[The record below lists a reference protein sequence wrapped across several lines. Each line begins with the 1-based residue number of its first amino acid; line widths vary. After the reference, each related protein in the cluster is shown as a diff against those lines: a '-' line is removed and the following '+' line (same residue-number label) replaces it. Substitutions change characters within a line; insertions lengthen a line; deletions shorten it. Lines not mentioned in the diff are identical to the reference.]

1 MHFTIITPS
10 LNYGRFL
17 GDCLASVAAQTG
29 VSLEHLVIDGG
40 STDHSAEE
48 AARFAHVTWIQE
60 PDDGMSDAI
69 NKGFERAR
77 GEWVMWLNAD
87 DRLKP
92 GALVAMVP
100 LLEKSTADVVYGNWD
115 FVDEHGIFLRH
126 VKSLP
131 WSRFV
136 HVHHH
141 CFIGSTAAFYRKS
154 TVIEGGHRLRRDFR
168 YVMDGEFY
176 ARLDAAGMG
185 FEHVPLTVADF
196 RMHGGNLSQRH
207 RGMTRD
213 MDRILAAERQY
224 IESRAIRRA
233 YGVTLFEEPYL
244 NGIVDGFLWLAA
256 KAWKVVRKW
265 QGGSFRQFFGSA
277 VLTQTAGEWIENDK
291 SKTRR
296 SGFSWHH
303 AFAIHSLRS
312 RRDRATHF
320 PMKKVIT
327 YGTYDLLHRGHINL
341 LKRAKAMGDYLVVGL
356 SSDEFNAGKDKKSF
370 YSYEERKLV
379 LEAVRYVDEVIPEN
393 TWEQKAA
400 DIAGH
405 EINIFVMGDD
415 WQGKFDHLSDLCEVV
430 YLPRTE
436 GVSTTETK
444 AHLRLTESSNIEFTE

>member
-1 MHFTIITPS
+1 VHFTIITPS

-17 GDCLASVAAQTG
+17 GDCLASVAAQWDPKERRN
-29 VSLEHLVIDGG
+29 VSADDHVGTIAGARRSSLAVHGQGEAEFAPPCVTLEHLVIDGG
-40 STDHSAEE
+40 STDDSAEE
-48 AARFAHVTWIQE
+48 AARFPHVTWIQE

-100 LLEKSTADVVYGNWD
+100 LLEKSTADVVYGDWD
-115 FVDEHGIFLRH
+115 FVDERGIFQRH

-256 KAWKVVRKW
+256 KGWKVVRKV
-265 QGGSFRQFFGSA
+265 GRH
-277 VLTQTAGEWIENDK
+277 
-291 SKTRR
+291 RR
-296 SGFSWHH
+296 G
-303 AFAIHSLRS
+303 
-312 RRDRATHF
+312 RRAN
-320 PMKKVIT
+320 
-327 YGTYDLLHRGHINL
+327 GT
-341 LKRAKAMGDYLVVGL
+341 
-356 SSDEFNAGKDKKSF
+356 
-370 YSYEERKLV
+370 
-379 LEAVRYVDEVIPEN
+379 
-393 TWEQKAA
+393 
-400 DIAGH
+400 
-405 EINIFVMGDD
+405 
-415 WQGKFDHLSDLCEVV
+415 
-430 YLPRTE
+430 
-436 GVSTTETK
+436 
-444 AHLRLTESSNIEFTE
+444 